1 MNTHFFNQIAQM
13 GITGDLQLTI
23 SKGIENNLIVSIILQ
38 NEQCGDNAKQLI
50 PPLNLRGTA
59 EELDEGFFQQITTP
73 LQTAS
78 GLMVNMEAF
87 MKQLEEVK
95 KQSAME
101 KEKGE
106 KEKKEQEA
114 KDKKFKEGMAKANEL
129 EKEGKFRDAW
139 MKVPEM
145 TEFPEKANEIRKRKS
160 ELSNQFSSTGAYAAL
175 TNKLVAATRKMY
187 DRGQGSKVA
196 VVSKTVSKIV
206 NSKKPS
212 TRYRVGLWAKPM
224 VWMRVYLG
232 DRLFDKIVMSQI

>member
-1 MNTHFFNQIAQM
+1 MNTNFFNQIAQM
-13 GITGDLQLTI
+13 DIQGDLHLTI
-23 SKGIENNLIVSIILQ
+23 AKGAENNLIVSVMLQ

-59 EELDEGFFQQITTP
+59 EELDEGFFQQIATP

-87 MKQLEEVK
+87 MKQLEEAK

-101 KEKGE
+101 KEKNE

-114 KDKKFKEGMAKANEL
+114 KDKKFKEGMAKADEL

-145 TEFPEKANEIRKRKS
+145 TEFPEKVDEIRKRKS
-160 ELSNQFSSTGAYAAL
+160 ELSDKFSSTGL
-175 TNKLVAATRKMY
+175 FATE
-187 DRGQGSKVA
+187 QPNV
-196 VVSKTVSKIV
+196 
-206 NSKKPS
+206 
-212 TRYRVGLWAKPM
+212 
-224 VWMRVYLG
+224 
-232 DRLFDKIVMSQI
+232 